1 MNKKRQKTPEERS
14 QGLGCRFWKGYFFHV
29 MDAIFVNEPGSER
42 SQVEDE
48 AFLKLF
54 NKRQKVR
61 FIQNLNKRG
70 EHSFRDTLLH
80 INITIL
86 VLIA

>member
-1 MNKKRQKTPEERS
+1 MTCVLQVNRKTPRSEQKQERTAEERS

-42 SQVEDE
+42 RQIEDE

-54 NKRQKVR
+54 NKRQKD
-61 FIQNLNKRG
+61 KR
-70 EHSFRDTLLH
+70 
-80 INITIL
+80 
-86 VLIA
+86 